1 MSVASASEFY
11 ATSLATLIMDTP
23 LWSYYAF
30 AAVLFVAAFSQDSA
44 SGNFTI
50 TITLEKGLVNNR
62 ENGWKL
68 WCSSSLGSCTKA
80 ERDQLTTGHDTR
92 SVPAARAAMEAIETC
107 YAFCMEQVLLSAFG
121 YGEVRMQ
128 TFAPVG

>member
-1 MSVASASEFY
+1 MGA
-11 ATSLATLIMDTP
+11 P
-23 LWSYYAF
+23 LWSYCAF
-30 AAVLFVAAFSQDSA
+30 AAVLFVAVFSQNSA
-44 SGNFTI
+44 NGEFKIPI
-50 TITLEKGLVNNR
+50 TIEERLVNNR

-68 WCSSSLGSCTKA
+68 WCSSTGSCTKA
-80 ERDQLTTGHDTR
+80 ERGQLTTGHDTL